1 MFGVVVGHYLER
13 DQSGFLIGFYFI
25 LLERSCDKKVRVGGL
40 LQFIIL
46 SFFYV
51 SFLLTTIN
59 ATILHI
65 LQCALCKVF
74 KKSVFVSKYAFKLF
88 QLVLV

>member
-1 MFGVVVGHYLER
+1 MFDVVVGHYSER

-51 SFLLTTIN
+51 SFLLTTIKCDD
-59 ATILHI
+59 II

-74 KKSVFVSKYAFKLF
+74 QKSVFVSKYAFKLF